1 MSRKSEP
8 PDEGVAARRSPT
20 DPLDAFG
27 RGSGPEEAEQRRDE
41 QRADA
46 RLQQVQAIRRFVHD
60 RARALH
66 VLAARLVGPRDAATL
81 ACEAISHLGLRVRQQ
96 SPEETRATSPDQLW
110 RLTCM
115 SMAYAAYDHLGQKR
129 AGSERDGDPLE
140 RAHQALSPAERI
152 LYVFH
157 YYYRFSDRDFE
168 EMFHLSKVQ
177 SRRLVYRAL
186 GKLKRAMREQRA
198 KQ

>member
-1 MSRKSEP
+1 M
-8 PDEGVAARRSPT
+8 
-20 DPLDAFG
+20 
-27 RGSGPEEAEQRRDE
+27 
-41 QRADA
+41 
-46 RLQQVQAIRRFVHD
+46 RLQQVQAIRRFLHD
-60 RARALH
+60 HARALH
-66 VLAARLVGPRDAATL
+66 VLAARLVGPRDAGTL
-81 ACEAISHLGLRVRQQ
+81 ACKAISDLALRVRER
-96 SPEETRATSPDQLW
+96 SPAEMRPTAPDQLW

-115 SMAYAAYDHLGQKR
+115 NMGCLAYNHLGQKR
-129 AGSERDGDPLE
+129 TDAERDGDPLE

-157 YYYRFSDRDFE
+157 YYYRFSDADFE